1 MTRVAIVL
9 LLLLGVARAG
19 EYIHHDLV
27 VRLAP
32 TDHAIAIL
40 DRITGVSGGQR
51 FRLHAGLT
59 VTSTDEAFTVE
70 QVGTVDDGPV
80 PLKEYELKGPATGP
94 VFLRLAGKIH
104 HPLVKEA
111 QEYAR
116 SFSRTPGI
124 ISDDGVVLSGGTYW
138 LPHFEDR
145 LLTFTLKVDLPAGW
159 DVVSQGK
166 RTRHE
171 KGRVTWECK
180 HPMEEVYL
188 IAARFTE
195 YERPAGNATAYAFL
209 RTPDPAL
216 ASKYLET
223 TAQYL
228 EMYRGLIGP
237 YPFEKFALVEN
248 FWETGYGMPSFTL
261 LGPRIIRFPFI
272 LHSSYPQEILHNW
285 WGNSVYVDWETGN
298 WCEGLTAYL
307 ADHLIKEG
315 QGKGFAYRRDTLKK
329 YRDYVR
335 GEKDFPLAE
344 FRSRH
349 SSATEAVGYGKSAM
363 LFHMLRMRLGDA
375 EFARG
380 LQRFYREF
388 KFKKASFGDLGKVF
402 GSEEFVRQWV
412 ERPGAPVLAATVENG
427 ELVVRQSQA
436 EEPFDLLVPVAF
448 TVDGETEAR
457 VLNVALAG
465 RSARVPL
472 PEGTRRVDVD
482 PYFDVFR
489 MLDRAE
495 IPPTLGEVFGADRV
509 TLVLPRDPGAW
520 LALAEAW
527 KKEGQVEVVGEQD
540 LESLPKDRAV
550 WILGTRNAFRQQL
563 AAFLAPRRAGILEEG
578 VRVGAGVYPLE
589 DHSFVFTA
597 PHPRNPELAIG
608 WIGSDVEAA
617 LPGLARKLPHYGK
630 YSHLAFSGDEPTNVA
645 KGQWEATGSPLIP
658 LAEQPRAALP
668 PREPLARLAPVF
680 DSTRLMGHVRFL
692 AADRM
697 RGRGAGSDE
706 LDEAAQYI
714 ADAFEKAGLVPGGP
728 GGGWFQVWEEAGGP
742 GGKPVKMVNVV
753 GVLPGTKSPDQ
764 TVVLGAHYDHLGLG
778 WPDVRQ
784 GNAGQV
790 HNGADDNASGVA
802 VLLELAQILG
812 GRHKPRRSIA
822 FVAFSGEEWGR
833 KGSRFY
839 VRSLRRPA
847 YAMVNLDT
855 VGRLEGKKLTILGSG
870 TASEWKHVAMGVGYT
885 TGVEAVCVP
894 QDPGGSDQ
902 VSFHEA
908 GVPAVQVFTGPH
920 ADYHRPTDDV
930 DKIDADGLAK
940 VATFVRETLVYLGDR
955 EAPLSGTVGRGPAKP
970 AGGSRRV
977 SLGTMPDFAFGGPG
991 VKVGSVL
998 DGSPAAKAGVETGD
1012 ILLAIDDEELSDLRA
1027 FSKVLKRHK
1036 PGDVIRIKIRRGGK
1050 ERTLEAKLVAR

>member
-1 MTRVAIVL
+1 MTRVAFAL
-9 LLLLGVARAG
+9 ALLLGVARAG
-19 EYIHHDLV
+19 ENVHHDLEV
-27 VRLAP
+27 WLDPAR
-32 TDHAIAIL
+32 HAIVVL
-40 DRITGVSGGQR
+40 DRITGVAANQR
-51 FRLHAGLT
+51 FRLHAALQ
-59 VTSTDEAFTVE
+59 VTPESAVE
-70 QVGTVDDGPV
+70 LLRTEDGGPV
-80 PLKEYELKGPATGP
+80 PLKEYALKEP
-94 VFLRLAGKIH
+94 VALYLKGKIH
-104 HPLVKEA
+104 HPLVAEE

-124 ISDDGVVLSGGTYW
+124 ISEEGVVLSGSTYW
-138 LPHFEDR
+138 IPHFEDR
-145 LLTFTLKVDLPAGW
+145 LLTFSLKVNVPGAAW
-159 DVVSQGK
+159 DVVSQG
-166 RTRHE
+166 RCTHHT
-171 KGRVTWECK
+171 KGLVAWECE

-188 IAARFTE
+188 IAARFTR
-195 YERPAGNATAYAFL
+195 YQRPAGHAIAYAFL

-216 ASKYLET
+216 ASKYLEV

-272 LHSSYPQEILHNW
+272 LHSSYPHEILHNW

-307 ADHLIKEG
+307 ADHLIKQG
-315 QGKGFAYRRDTLKK
+315 QGRGVAYRRDTLKK
-329 YRDYVR
+329 YRNYVR
-335 GEKDFPLAE
+335 AGQDFPLKE

-363 LFHMLRMRLGDA
+363 LFHMLRRRLGDEA
-375 EFARG
+375 FTRG

-388 KFKKASFGDLGKVF
+388 KFRKASFTDLGKVL
-402 GSEEFVRQWV
+402 GAEALVREWV
-412 ERPGAPVLAATVENG
+412 ERPGAPVLAAAVEDG
-427 ELVVRQSQA
+427 ALVVRQTQA
-436 EEPFDLLVPVAF
+436 AEPFDLLVPVAF
-448 TVDGETEAR
+448 TVEGETQVRVVDLPLTGRTAR
-457 VLNVALAG
+457 L
-465 RSARVPL
+465 PL

-489 MLDRAE
+489 LLDRAE
-495 IPPTLGEVFGADRV
+495 IPPTLGEVFGAEKV
-509 TLVLPRDPGAW
+509 TIVLPREPGAW
-520 LALAEAW
+520 RTLADAW
-527 KKEGQVEVVGEQD
+527 RKEGQVEVVAEQ
-540 LESLPKDRAV
+540 EVEALPKDRAV
-550 WILGTRNAFRQQL
+550 WVLGAQNVHKQRLAPFL
-563 AAFLAPRRAGILEEG
+563 AARRAGMTDG
-578 VRVGAGVYPLE
+578 SVRVGAGVYALE

-597 PHPRNPELAIG
+597 PHPSNPELAIG
-608 WIGSDVEAA
+608 WIGCEVDAA

-630 YSHLAFSGDEPTNVA
+630 YSYLAFAGDEPSNVA

-658 LAEQPRAALP
+658 LAEGPRATLP

-680 DSTRLMGHVRFL
+680 DRAHLMHHVRYL

-697 RGRGAGSDE
+697 RGRGVGTAE
-706 LDEAAQYI
+706 LDEAARYI
-714 ADAFEKAGLVPGGP
+714 AGAFEKAGLSRVGDS
-728 GGGWFQVWEEAGGP
+728 WLQVWEEAAGP
-742 GGKPVKMVNVV
+742 EGKPVKLANVV
-753 GVLPGTKSPDQ
+753 GVLRGTKWPEE
-764 TVVLGAHYDHLGLG
+764 TVVVGAHYDHLGLG
-778 WPDVRQ
+778 WPDVRK
-784 GNAGQV
+784 GNEGQI

-802 VLLELAQILG
+802 VLIELARILG
-812 GRHKPRRSIA
+812 RHTPKRTIA

-855 VGRLEGKKLTILGSG
+855 VGRLEGKKLTVLGSG
-870 TASEWKHVAMGVGYT
+870 TATEWKHIAMGVGYT

-908 GVPAVQVFTGPH
+908 GVPAIQIFTGPH

-930 DKIDADGLAK
+930 DKIDADGMVK

-955 EAPLSGTVGRGPAKP
+955 DAPLTKTIGAGAKPP
-970 AGGSRRV
+970 AGGGRRV
-977 SLGTMPDFAFGGPG
+977 SLGTMPDFAYRGPG

-998 DGSPAAKAGVETGD
+998 DGSPAAEAGLQAGD
-1012 ILLAIDDEELSDLRA
+1012 VLLAIDDEELTDLRA
-1027 FSKVLKRHK
+1027 FSNVLKRHR
-1036 PGDVIRIKIRRGGK
+1036 PGDVIRIKLRRGGK
-1050 ERTLEAKLVAR
+1050 DLTLNAKLVAR